1 VERSAARSA
10 TSLILPV
17 LCLCSFAVP
26 FNNYIL
32 SPILVDVS
40 NDLGVSL
47 ATGGLLGTIFA
58 VPAATMA
65 LVMGPLSDKY
75 GRRPVL
81 VFGVAMLALANLLSA
96 LAWSYP
102 ALAVFRFLGGFGT
115 AALSPTMFAAVGD
128 AFDYRQRG
136 RAIGILMS
144 SNTMAM
150 ALGIPI
156 AAVLAGLFHWRV
168 AYGFL
173 AVSLLIA
180 LVVLWTQYP
189 RIKRPESSP
198 PLSTYFREYAG
209 LYGDPSVLSI
219 YICII
224 LNGVGYVAWLTY
236 MGAFFVERFGLATQ
250 NLALVTAA
258 LGFGVVAGANLGGRI
273 GDRIGGHKGIT
284 VASGFLAAAALLVQT
299 HLVPWVALGAF
310 VNFVFGFPMGAR
322 FTSMLTML
330 SEQNPDARGRLLAM
344 NTNGFQAGVVV
355 GAALGGQ
362 IVERAGYGML
372 GIVGAVLIALSGV
385 VVWIGAQE
393 RTRAPSSSLL
403 VGEG

>member
-1 VERSAARSA
+1 
-10 TSLILPV
+10 V

-32 SPILVDVS
+32 SPILVDLS
-40 NDLGVSL
+40 ADLGVSL

-58 VPAATMA
+58 LPAAAMA

-75 GRRPVL
+75 GRRPIL
-81 VFGVAMLALANLLSA
+81 VFGVATLAFANLLSA
-96 LAWSYP
+96 LAWSFP
-102 ALAVFRFLGGFGT
+102 ALAAFRFLGGFGT

-136 RAIGILMS
+136 RAIGSLMS
-144 SNTMAM
+144 ANTMAM

-180 LVVLWTQYP
+180 LAVLLTQYP
-189 RIKRPESSP
+189 RIERPAEQR
-198 PLSTYFREYAG
+198 PLRTYFREYAG
-209 LYGDPSVLSI
+209 LFGDRSVLSI
-219 YICII
+219 YLCII

-236 MGAFFVERFGLATQ
+236 MGAFFVERFHMPTQ
-250 NLALVTAA
+250 DLALVTAT
-258 LGFGVVAGANLGGRI
+258 LGFGVVAGSNLGGRI

-284 VASGFLAAAALLVQT
+284 VASGFVAAAALLLQT
-299 HLVPWVALGAF
+299 HLIDWLALGALI
-310 VNFVFGFPMGAR
+310 NFVFGFPMGAR

-330 SEQNPDARGRLLAM
+330 SEQIPEARGRLLAM
-344 NTNGFQAGVVV
+344 NTNGFQFGVVV
-355 GAALGGQ
+355 GAALGGV
-362 IVERAGYGML
+362 IVEGSGYGML
-372 GIVGAVLIALSGV
+372 GIVAAALIAGSGLV
-385 VVWIGAQE
+385 AWIGAQE
-393 RTRAPSSSLL
+393 RSRPAPALSS
-403 VGEG
+403 

>member
-1 VERSAARSA
+1 VDRYGGRSA

-40 NDLGVSL
+40 ADLGVSL
-47 ATGGLLGTIFA
+47 ATAGLLGTIFA
-58 VPAATMA
+58 IPASVLA

-75 GRRPVL
+75 GRRPIL
-81 VFGVAMLALANLLSA
+81 AFGVATLAFANLLSA
-96 LAWSYP
+96 LAWSFP
-102 ALAVFRFLGGFGT
+102 ALAAFRFLGGFGT

-136 RAIGILMS
+136 RAIGSLMS
-144 SNTMAM
+144 ANTMAM

-180 LVVLWTQYP
+180 LAVLLTQYP
-189 RIKRPESSP
+189 RIGQTDKQRP
-198 PLSTYFREYAG
+198 LRAYFREYAG
-209 LYGDPSVLSI
+209 LFGDRSVLSI
-219 YICII
+219 YLGII

-236 MGAFFVERFGLATQ
+236 MGAFFVERFSLPTQ
-250 NLALVTAA
+250 SLALVTAT
-258 LGFGVVAGANLGGRI
+258 LGFGVVAGSNLGGRI

-284 VASGFLAAAALLVQT
+284 VASGFVASAALLIQT
-299 HLVPWVALGAF
+299 HLVAWLPVGAL

-330 SEQNPDARGRLLAM
+330 SEQNPEARGRLLAM
-344 NTNGFQAGVVV
+344 NTNGFQFGVVV
-355 GAALGGQ
+355 GAALGGTV
-362 IVERAGYGML
+362 VEGAGYGML
-372 GIVGAVLIALSGV
+372 GVVAATLIAASGV
-385 VVWIGAQE
+385 IVWIGAQE
-393 RTRAPSSSLL
+393 RSRPSASVAAS
-403 VGEG
+403 